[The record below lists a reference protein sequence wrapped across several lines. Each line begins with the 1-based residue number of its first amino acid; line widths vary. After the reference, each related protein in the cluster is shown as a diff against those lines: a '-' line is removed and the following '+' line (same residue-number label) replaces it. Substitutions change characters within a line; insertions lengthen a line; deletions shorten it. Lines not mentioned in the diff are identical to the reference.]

1 MVRRTYTETIDLNT
15 EVGGP
20 SILGLHTPIGGQ
32 VYDFL
37 QPFFQAYKKYKYL
50 GMDVTIVN
58 SARLPYDPE
67 QLGKVEGENYVDP
80 RDSLNP
86 ILFKGCHGESL
97 GAILNA
103 MYEGLTSDAFK
114 DAGMDRLD
122 TAAALENFYYTALGD
137 DAWRKSPVQKTL
149 RIKGLHP
156 LVYNLAT
163 NRQILPSNAMVPAQ
177 YHENDSRADAQQVS
191 PLTAQVG
198 RPSELVGDTARP
210 FVVTPNQVWDPSDN
224 TVKNRVAQ
232 SMFTNKC
239 TKLGWMDT
247 LQIAGGKTS
256 GSPNFD
262 ARQIALLP
270 KLFMGLLVLPPAYL
284 TRNYLRV
291 IIQHKFAFSG
301 YRTITTGGASKNI
314 LLGPYGYQNHITGNV
329 PGAEGNNKTVLMD
342 EASVVGSE
350 KADAL
355 GSETDAVDYD
365 AIEEVDED
373 E

>member
-67 QLGKVEGENYVDP
+67 QIGRVEGENYVDP

-86 ILFKGCHGESL
+86 ILFKGCHGENL
-97 GAILNA
+97 GSILDA

-114 DAGMDRLD
+114 DSGLDRLD
-122 TAAALENFYYTALGD
+122 TNAILENFYYTALGD

-163 NRQILPSNAMVPAQ
+163 NRQILPTNAMNPE
-177 YHENDSRADAQQVS
+177 YYIENNADADAS
-191 PLTAQVG
+191 ALNPTARQPG
-198 RPSELVGDTARP
+198 TTSSSASDTARP
-210 FVVTPNQVWDPSDN
+210 FVITPNTVWDPSDN

-239 TKLGWMDT
+239 TRLGWMDT
-247 LQIAGGKTS
+247 LQIAGGKNS
-256 GSPNFD
+256 AGGNFE

-270 KLFMGLLVLPPAYL
+270 KLFMGMLILPPAYL

-301 YRTITTGGASKNI
+301 YRTITTGGASKSI
-314 LLGPYGYQNHITGNV
+314 FTTAYGYQNHITGNV
-329 PGAEGNNKTVLMD
+329 PSGDSKT
-342 EASVVGSE
+342 ASVVGSE
-350 KADAL
+350 VAEAL

-365 AIEEVDED
+365 AIEEVDTD